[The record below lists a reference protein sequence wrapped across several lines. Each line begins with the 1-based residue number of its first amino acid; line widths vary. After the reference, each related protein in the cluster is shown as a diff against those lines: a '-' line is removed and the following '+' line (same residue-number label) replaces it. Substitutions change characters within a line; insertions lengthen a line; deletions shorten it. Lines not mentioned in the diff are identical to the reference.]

1 MKALLKQKSQI
12 FLVFILYYLI
22 AEIITFIW
30 VDFSFL
36 PRDLIIDLM
45 IALALSSF
53 IFLIKSTKWSMIYLG
68 FLFFVITMLFLVN
81 ATMYSV
87 YYDLFTLQQL
97 SLVGEAADVINA
109 DLLSVWVILIAIGLF
124 TTYVVANRY
133 LYKYLKKT
141 SGYIPNYYAKGLA
154 SFFATVLLVIGFFMI
169 NTESINTFLADANV
183 TTFKRASFEQY
194 GILGYYTKEL
204 EDIIEQNNPSYTG
217 IIPVDTADTTYYYN
231 SLEGM
236 NVISIL
242 LESVQPFA
250 INETL
255 TPNLYRLMTD
265 GLYFENSYSENKTNV
280 SEMIAT
286 IGNYPTVGLDA
297 ENYTYD
303 FSYALPYILSTEGYT
318 TSYFHDNV
326 ATFYD
331 RGLLMPQLGFENVY
345 LHEEL
350 FPGEE
355 IWNWNGNYTLDS
367 ITMEKMLPY
376 LTTTDGPFYSAWATM
391 VTHGPYDYGL
401 ANKALFE
408 ELGYFAAID
417 QAEEDG
423 LWTNILADGAEED
436 AARIRHY
443 QAAVMNT
450 DVAIGMMLDS
460 LEEQDL
466 LDNTIIVLYGDHNV
480 YYHDLYLKIFSD
492 TDNSYYNMEMY
503 HNFFC
508 IYNPSLTQEY
518 LEHSGDTD
526 TTISKFVSPYNIV
539 PTLMDLLG
547 IQYDQNLYLGTSVF
561 SDEEDVFYSI
571 KMTGFFN
578 YNMYSV
584 DGEEIIYYK
593 EQYTEEEY
601 QAFVEKCDAIKT
613 KIGYINRIYIE
624 TKVARE

>member
-1 MKALLKQKSQI
+1 MIALFKQKSQI

-22 AEIITFIW
+22 TEIVTFLW

-36 PRDLIIDLM
+36 PQDLVIDLV
-45 IALALSSF
+45 IALAISSF
-53 IFLIKSTKWSMIYLG
+53 IFLIRSHKWSIIYLSIIY
-68 FLFFVITMLFLVN
+68 FLIVSLFLIN

-97 SLVGEAADVINA
+97 SLIGEATDVINA
-109 DLLSVWVILIAIGLF
+109 DLLSIWSILIAIGLLAF
-124 TTYVVANRY
+124 YFVSMRY

-141 SGYIPNYYAKGLA
+141 EEYIPNYYAKGLA
-154 SFFATVLLVIGFFMI
+154 SFFSTILFVIGFFMI
-169 NTESINTFLADANV
+169 PMDSIHSFLADANV
-183 TTFKRASFEQY
+183 TTFKRSSFEQY
-194 GILGYYTKEL
+194 GILGYYTKEI
-204 EDIIEQNNPSYTG
+204 EDIIEQNNPNFTAD
-217 IIPVDTADTTYYYN
+217 IPVDYSQPTDYYN
-231 SLEGM
+231 LLEGK

-255 TPNLYRLMTD
+255 TPNLYQLTQE

-286 IGNYPTVGLDA
+286 IGNYPTIGLDA

-303 FSYALPYILSTEGYT
+303 FSYSLPSILKAQGYV

-331 RGLLMPQLGFENVY
+331 RGLLMPQLGFDNVY
-345 LHEEL
+345 LHEEM
-350 FPGEE
+350 FPDQE

-367 ITMEKMLPY
+367 ITMEQMLPN

-401 ANKALFE
+401 TNKALFE
-408 ELGYFAAID
+408 ELGYFDAID
-417 QAEEDG
+417 QAEADG
-423 LWTNILADGAEED
+423 LWTNILAGGEVED
-436 AARIRHY
+436 VMRIRHY

-450 DVAIGMMLDS
+450 DVAIGMMLDQ
-460 LEEQDL
+460 LKEQNL
-466 LDNTIIVLYGDHNV
+466 LDDTIIVLYGDHNV
-480 YYHDLYLKIFSD
+480 YYHDLYLKIFAD
-492 TDNSYYNMEMY
+492 EDNSYYNMEMY

-508 IYNPSLTQEY
+508 IYNPVLTETY
-518 LEHSGDTD
+518 LERTGAEN
-526 TTISKFVSPYNIV
+526 TTISKFVTPYNIV

-547 IQYDQNLYLGTSVF
+547 IEYDQNIYMGSSIF
-561 SDEEDVFYSI
+561 SDQEDVFYSI

-578 YNMYSV
+578 FNMYSD
-584 DGEEIIYYK
+584 DGIEIAYYK
-593 EQYTEEEY
+593 EEYTEQQY
-601 QAFVEKCDAIKT
+601 LDFIAQCDLLKT
-613 KIGYINRIYIE
+613 KIGYVNKLYVD
-624 TKVARE
+624 TKAARE